1 MKAKKSRLNIAVCSV
16 ITAAI
21 LSLSACT
28 TSSQNISSAQAFG
41 NLNLNQKEYADLV
54 NNVNDS
60 ERFNALILLMRSSVN
75 AGDAKLARDTLN
87 EIYSL
92 ATDPY
97 KQTQAQ
103 ILEALLNSRTGKLEQ
118 AYSELK
124 NINAQAL
131 PESTAAYYYQLRSA
145 VSGKMFNKNISKQKL
160 FFRQITLNQF
170 IIHASKD
177 LITILLFI

>member
-1 MKAKKSRLNIAVCSV
+1 MKAKNSRLNIAVCSV

-28 TSSQNISSAQAFG
+28 TSNQNISSAQAFG
-41 NLNLNQKEYADLV
+41 NLNLNQKEYIDLV
-54 NNVNDS
+54 NNVNDN

-92 ATDPY
+92 ASDPY
-97 KQTQAQ
+97 KHTQAQ

-124 NINAQAL
+124 NINAQTL
-131 PESTAAYYYQLRSA
+131 PESTAIYYYQ
-145 VSGKMFNKNISKQKL
+145 
-160 FFRQITLNQF
+160 
-170 IIHASKD
+170 
-177 LITILLFI
+177 